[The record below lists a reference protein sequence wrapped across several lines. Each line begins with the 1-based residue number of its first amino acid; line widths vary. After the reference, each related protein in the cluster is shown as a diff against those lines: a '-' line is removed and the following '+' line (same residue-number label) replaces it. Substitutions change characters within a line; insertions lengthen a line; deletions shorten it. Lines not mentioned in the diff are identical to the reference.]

1 MTTLLLI
8 LVVILIIL
16 LFRLFIVKE
25 GFQSQMETPS
35 GLNQETI
42 EDYNKFILFY
52 NPFCANWQKAIQS
65 SVASELPQQPL
76 TDPSQVYSSSNAT
89 STISLSDM
97 NVYITQLSQQLSQP
111 LPPICKALPS
121 TIDSS
126 SLPNIIK
133 EIPQSTQ
140 PFINA
145 LNWMNAQ
152 LEKSQANLGSAL
164 QGKTTEAF
172 DNFATDFSTDVCQNI
187 SSCLSNNPELVK
199 QFALNLSE
207 QNSKQQKQQLEEQ
220 ERQLIGAINPFLI
233 MPELSQALSQNTA
246 LVQKAQEI
254 QDQAQSGELINKINV
269 PGGNTVNKYE
279 KPPGANN
286 LIDMKQ
292 NNPDKYNE
300 IQQNYGQWFS
310 IKKTLDQINAAL

>member
-1 MTTLLLI
+1 MTILLLI
-8 LVVILIIL
+8 LIVVLIIL

-25 GFQSQMETPS
+25 GFQSQE
-35 GLNQETI
+35 LNPEIT
-42 EDYNKFILFY
+42 EDYSKFILFY

-89 STISLSDM
+89 STISESDM
-97 NVYITQLSQQLSQP
+97 NAYITQLSQQLSQP

-164 QGKTTEAF
+164 QGNTVEAF
-172 DNFATDFSTDVCQNI
+172 DNSGADFSADFSTDVCQNI

-199 QFALNLSE
+199 QLALNISE
-207 QNSKQQKQQLEEQ
+207 QNSQQQQQQLEQQ
-220 ERQLIGAINPFLI
+220 ETQLIEVIKPFLI
-233 MPELSQALSQNTA
+233 MPELSQAFNQNTA
-246 LVQKAQEI
+246 LVQKAQEV

-269 PGGNTVNKYE
+269 PGGNTVNTYE
-279 KPPGANN
+279 KPPGANK
-286 LIDMKQ
+286 LIDMKE

>member
-1 MTTLLLI
+1 MTILLLI
-8 LVVILIIL
+8 LIVVLIIL
-16 LFRLFIVKE
+16 LFRLFVVKE
-25 GFQSQMETPS
+25 GFQSQE
-35 GLNQETI
+35 LNPEITQ
-42 EDYNKFILFY
+42 DYSKFILFY

-65 SVASELPQQPL
+65 SVAAELPQQPL
-76 TDPSQVYSSSNAT
+76 TDPSQVYSGSNTT
-89 STISLSDM
+89 SISETDM
-97 NVYITQLSQQLSQP
+97 NMYINKLSQQLSQP

-121 TIDSS
+121 SIDTS

-133 EIPQSTQ
+133 EMPQSTQ

-145 LNWMNAQ
+145 LNWMNVQ

-164 QGKTTEAF
+164 QGNTAEAYE
-172 DNFATDFSTDVCQNI
+172 NFVSTDVCQNM

-199 QFALNLSE
+199 QLALNLSE
-207 QNSKQQKQQLEEQ
+207 QNSQQLEQQLEQ
-220 ERQLIGAINPFLI
+220 QEKQLIEVIKPFLI
-233 MPELSQALSQNTA
+233 NPELSQAFNQNTV

-269 PGGNTVNKYE
+269 PGGNTVNTYE

-300 IQQNYGQWFS
+300 MQQNYGQWFS
-310 IKKTLDQINAAL
+310 IKKTLDQINATL